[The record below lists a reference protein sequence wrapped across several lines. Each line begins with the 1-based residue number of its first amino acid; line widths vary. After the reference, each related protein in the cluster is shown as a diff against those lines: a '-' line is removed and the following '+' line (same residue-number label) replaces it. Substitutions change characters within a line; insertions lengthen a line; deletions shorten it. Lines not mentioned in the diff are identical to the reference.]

1 MRTYELVTILSPM
14 LNQDQAAEA
23 WDRIKE
29 FITTREAEI
38 TREQTWGTRRLAYPI
53 RKGSINFLEGSYYL
67 TQFAT
72 ERPFNFDLELFLN
85 RDERVLR
92 SLVTVADPD
101 APLAQPG
108 MAAAAARAAAVAA
121 EAAAVAAA
129 ATAEA
134 AAETA
139 VEATELVPAEVPTEE
154 AADGETAVVAEPVAE
169 EPVAESEPTAVAEPE
184 VAPAVEEPVAET
196 AEEPVAEVAAEP
208 VAEAEAEP
216 ESEPEAPVE
225 EEPLES

>member
-169 EPVAESEPTAVAEPE
+169 SEPTAVAEPE

>member
-1 MRTYELVTILSPM
+1 MRHYELVVVLSPM

-23 WDRIKE
+23 WGRIKE

-72 ERPFNFDLELFLN
+72 ERPFNFDLELFPN

-108 MAAAAARAAAVAA
+108 MAAAAARGSGRDRSSPRCGGRAAV
-121 EAAAVAAA
+121 
-129 ATAEA
+129 
-134 AAETA
+134 
-139 VEATELVPAEVPTEE
+139 LR
-154 AADGETAVVAEPVAE
+154 AADGQPGQGPGLDPGPGTLAQPSH
-169 EPVAESEPTAVAEPE
+169 PGDG
-184 VAPAVEEPVAET
+184 
-196 AEEPVAEVAAEP
+196 
-208 VAEAEAEP
+208 
-216 ESEPEAPVE
+216 
-225 EEPLES
+225 

>member
-121 EAAAVAAA
+121 EAAAAAA
-129 ATAEA
+129 VEVAEA
-134 AAETA
+134 APAET
-139 VEATELVPAEVPTEE
+139 PTEE
-154 AADGETAVVAEPVAE
+154 VADGETAVVAEQVGE
-169 EPVAESEPTAVAEPE
+169 EPVAEAEPTAVAEPE
-184 VAPAVEEPVAET
+184 IAPAVEEPVAET
-196 AEEPVAEVAAEP
+196 AEEPVAEVTAEP
-208 VAEAEAEP
+208 VAEAETVGEAEP
-216 ESEPEAPVE
+216 ESEPESPAD
-225 EEPLES
+225 EEPSES

>member
-92 SLVTVADPD
+92 SLVTVADPN

-121 EAAAVAAA
+121 EAAAATAA
-129 ATAEA
+129 AEA
-134 AAETA
+134 AEGAPAET
-139 VEATELVPAEVPTEE
+139 PTEE
-154 AADGETAVVAEPVAE
+154 VADGETAVVAEPVAE
-169 EPVAESEPTAVAEPE
+169 EGVALDEPTAVADPE
-184 VAPAVEEPVAET
+184 VAPAVEERIAET
-196 AEEPVAEVAAEP
+196 AEEPVTEVATEP
-208 VAEAEAEP
+208 VSESASVAEAEP
-216 ESEPEAPVE
+216 ESEPESPAE
-225 EEPLES
+225 EEPSES

>member
-121 EAAAVAAA
+121 EAAAEAAA
-129 ATAEA
+129 AA
-134 AAETA
+134 AVETA

-154 AADGETAVVAEPVAE
+154 AADGETAVVA

>member
-1 MRTYELVTILSPM
+1 LRTYELVTILSPM

-121 EAAAVAAA
+121 EAAAEAAA
-129 ATAEA
+129 AAAVEA
-134 AAETA
+134 A
-139 VEATELVPAEVPTEE
+139 VEATELAPDEVPTEE
-154 AADGETAVVAEPVAE
+154 AADGETAVVAELVAE
-169 EPVAESEPTAVAEPE
+169 ESVAESEPTAVAEPE

>member
-1 MRTYELVTILSPM
+1 MRTYELVTILSPT
-14 LNQDQAAEA
+14 LNQAQAAEA
-23 WDRIKE
+23 WGRIKE

-121 EAAAVAAA
+121 EAAAAAA
-129 ATAEA
+129 VEVAEA
-134 AAETA
+134 APAET
-139 VEATELVPAEVPTEE
+139 PTEE
-154 AADGETAVVAEPVAE
+154 VADGETAVVAEQVGE
-169 EPVAESEPTAVAEPE
+169 EPVAEAEPTAVAEPE
-184 VAPAVEEPVAET
+184 IAPAVEEPVAET
-196 AEEPVAEVAAEP
+196 AEEPVAEVTAEP
-208 VAEAEAEP
+208 VAEAETVGEAEP
-216 ESEPEAPVE
+216 ESEPESPAD
-225 EEPLES
+225 EEPSES

>member
-121 EAAAVAAA
+121 EAAAAAA
-129 ATAEA
+129 VEVAEA
-134 AAETA
+134 APAET
-139 VEATELVPAEVPTEE
+139 PTEE
-154 AADGETAVVAEPVAE
+154 VADGETAVVAEPVGE
-169 EPVAESEPTAVAEPE
+169 EPVAEAEPTAVAEPE
-184 VAPAVEEPVAET
+184 IAPAVEET
-196 AEEPVAEVAAEP
+196 AEEPVAEVTAEP
-208 VAEAEAEP
+208 VAEAEIGGEAEP
-216 ESEPEAPVE
+216 ESEPESPAD
-225 EEPLES
+225 EEPSES

>member
-14 LNQDQAAEA
+14 LNQDQSAEA
-23 WDRIKE
+23 WGRIKE

-121 EAAAVAAA
+121 EAAA
-129 ATAEA
+129 AEA
-134 AAETA
+134 A
-139 VEATELVPAEVPTEE
+139 VEAAEAAPTEE
-154 AADGETAVVAEPVAE
+154 TADGEAAVVAEPVAE
-169 EPVAESEPTAVAEPE
+169 EPVAEAEPAAVAEPE
-184 VAPAVEEPVAET
+184 VAQAVEEPVAET

-208 VAEAEAEP
+208 VAEAEAEA
-216 ESEPEAPVE
+216 ESEPESPAE
-225 EEPLES
+225 EEPSES

>member
-1 MRTYELVTILSPM
+1 LRTYELVTILSPM

-121 EAAAVAAA
+121 EAAAAAA
-129 ATAEA
+129 VEAAEA
-134 AAETA
+134 APAET
-139 VEATELVPAEVPTEE
+139 PTEE
-154 AADGETAVVAEPVAE
+154 VADGETAVVAEQVGE
-169 EPVAESEPTAVAEPE
+169 EPVAEAEPTAVAEPE
-184 VAPAVEEPVAET
+184 IAPAVEEPVAET
-196 AEEPVAEVAAEP
+196 AEEPVAEVTAEP
-208 VAEAEAEP
+208 VAEAETVGEAEP
-216 ESEPEAPVE
+216 ESEPESPAD
-225 EEPLES
+225 EEPSES

>member
-1 MRTYELVTILSPM
+1 MRTYELVTILSPT

-23 WDRIKE
+23 WGRIKE

-53 RKGSINFLEGSYYL
+53 RKGSLNFLEGGYYL

-92 SLVTVADPD
+92 SLVTVAAPD

-108 MAAAAARAAAVAA
+108 MAAAAARAAAAAA
-121 EAAAVAAA
+121 EAAVEA
-129 ATAEA
+129 AEA
-134 AAETA
+134 
-139 VEATELVPAEVPTEE
+139 VPEAVPAEAPTEE
-154 AADGETAVVAEPVAE
+154 AADGELLWP
-169 EPVAESEPTAVAEPE
+169 SQKL
-184 VAPAVEEPVAET
+184 
-196 AEEPVAEVAAEP
+196 
-208 VAEAEAEP
+208 
-216 ESEPEAPVE
+216 
-225 EEPLES
+225 PLRRRNQLPKASQLLWPNQKLSQRLRSQFREQQKNQSPR

>member
-121 EAAAVAAA
+121 EAAAAAA
-129 ATAEA
+129 VEVAEA
-134 AAETA
+134 APAET
-139 VEATELVPAEVPTEE
+139 PTEE
-154 AADGETAVVAEPVAE
+154 VADGETAVVAEPAGE
-169 EPVAESEPTAVAEPE
+169 EPVAEAEPTAVAEPE
-184 VAPAVEEPVAET
+184 IAPAVEET
-196 AEEPVAEVAAEP
+196 AEEPVAEVTAEP
-208 VAEAEAEP
+208 VAEAEIGGEAEP
-216 ESEPEAPVE
+216 ESEPESPAD
-225 EEPLES
+225 EEPSES

>member
-1 MRTYELVTILSPM
+1 MRTYELMTILSPM

-53 RKGSINFLEGSYYL
+53 RKGSINFLEGNYYL

-121 EAAAVAAA
+121 EAAAAAA
-129 ATAEA
+129 AAEA
-134 AAETA
+134 A
-139 VEATELVPAEVPTEE
+139 EAAPTEEE

-169 EPVAESEPTAVAEPE
+169 EPVAEAEPE

-208 VAEAEAEP
+208 VAEAELVAEAEP
-216 ESEPEAPVE
+216 ESEPESPAE
-225 EEPLES
+225 EEPSES